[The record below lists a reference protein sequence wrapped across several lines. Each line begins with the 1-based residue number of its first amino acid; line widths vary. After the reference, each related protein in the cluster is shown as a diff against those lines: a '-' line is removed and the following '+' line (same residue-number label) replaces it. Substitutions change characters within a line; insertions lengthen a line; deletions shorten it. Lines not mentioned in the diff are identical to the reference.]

1 MKRILFSGSRL
12 GLIGALAFL
21 GGCATQGV
29 TVPGSSVEGTSTA
42 TAYNGYEPIDPVATP
57 HVFTFDSPD
66 KGSNKLWS
74 AMDADTRRINLPNQT
89 STTTIKKVS
98 GEGKITY
105 LSATANADAGTYEV
119 VMDFAKYRSEP
130 VYDSVN
136 GTGSGGAS
144 TSNDTLLGYGKI
156 GVGVRIKANV
166 ETLKSGVDLNGLFA
180 LGLAAKQS
188 LLRGTISV
196 DVIGIDSKGV
206 NALLPVGVQLDE
218 SSIQASLQSLASI
231 QTKIYDEKVTLTPQ
245 LIAIRRGKPIVGA
258 IDEKRDP
265 DKAKFIQQFQ
275 SIRKQ

>member
-1 MKRILFSGSRL
+1 MDSILLKASRL
-12 GLIGALAFL
+12 SLICALAFL
-21 GGCATQGV
+21 AGCATQGV
-29 TVPGSSVEGTSTA
+29 TVPGSSVAGKSAA
-42 TAYNGYEPIDPVATP
+42 TAFNGYEPIDPVATP
-57 HVFTFDSPD
+57 QVFLFDSPD

-74 AMDADTRRINLPNQT
+74 AMDADTRRKNLPNQT

-105 LSATANADAGTYEV
+105 LSATANAAAGTYEV

-130 VYDSVN
+130 VYDS
-136 GTGSGGAS
+136 GSGTVSGG
-144 TSNDTLLGYGKI
+144 TSVPNDTLLGYGKI

-166 ETLKSGVDLNGLFA
+166 ETLQSGVDLNGLFA

-231 QTKIYDEKVTLTPQ
+231 QTKIYDGDVTLTPH

-258 IDEKRDP
+258 VDEKSDP
-265 DKAKFIQQFQ
+265 EKARFIQQFQ